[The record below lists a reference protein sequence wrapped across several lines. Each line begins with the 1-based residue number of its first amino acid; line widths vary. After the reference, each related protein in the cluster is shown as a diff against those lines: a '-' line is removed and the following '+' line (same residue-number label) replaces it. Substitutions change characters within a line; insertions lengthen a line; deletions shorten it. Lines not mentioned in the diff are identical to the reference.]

1 MCSWGGTVSSY
12 RQGDDYHGDH
22 NGDHDLDDHNGDH
35 KGDDHN
41 HLLVPSDVAMLAAK
55 RESIA
60 NIHRARK
67 LFSDKDIAVAVRRK
81 AY

>member
-12 RQGDDYHGDH
+12 RQGDDYHRDYI
-22 NGDHDLDDHNGDH
+22 GDHDLDDHNGDH
-35 KGDDHN
+35 DD
-41 HLLVPSDVAMLAAK
+41 LFVPSDDAIFAAK

-60 NIHRARK
+60 YIHRARK
-67 LFSDKDIAVAVRRK
+67 LVSDKDIAVAVRRK

>member
-1 MCSWGGTVSSY
+1 MSY
-12 RQGDDYHGDH
+12 RQGDDYHS
-22 NGDHDLDDHNGDH
+22 DHNGDH

-41 HLLVPSDVAMLAAK
+41 DLLVPSDDSMFAAK

-60 NIHRARK
+60 YIHRARK
-67 LFSDKDIAVAVRRK
+67 LVSDKDIAVAVRRK